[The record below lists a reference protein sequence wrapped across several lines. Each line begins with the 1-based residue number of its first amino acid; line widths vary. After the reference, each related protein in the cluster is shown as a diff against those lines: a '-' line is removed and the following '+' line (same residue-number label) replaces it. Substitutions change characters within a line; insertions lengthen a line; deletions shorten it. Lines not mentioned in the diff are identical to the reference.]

1 MNELLILG
9 GVTLLI
15 WLFLLW
21 LRVPSSIAFLSLLI
35 GQLISTEA
43 SNDVYNFVASIL
55 KVSDPHYVQAVLLVL
70 PLVLT
75 ILFLRHRVPKSK
87 VVIEA
92 VPTLFVVA
100 LSVLLL
106 GAAIPALGTML
117 DTAAHD
123 QLDAYKSIIIIAAS
137 VSGLLSAWL
146 SYPRPPKGHD
156 KKHKK

>member
-1 MNELLILG
+1 MNELLIL
-9 GVTLLI
+9 VAATLFI

-43 SNDVYNFVASIL
+43 SVDVYNFVASIL
-55 KVSDPHYVQAVLLVL
+55 KISEPFYVQAALLVL
-70 PLVLT
+70 PLLLT
-75 ILFLRHRVPKSK
+75 ILLLRHRVPKSK
-87 VVIEA
+87 VIIEA

-100 LSVLLL
+100 LTVLLL
-106 GAAIPALGTML
+106 GAAIPALGTVL
-117 DTAAHD
+117 DIAAHD

-146 SYPRPPKGHD
+146 SYPRPSKDHG
-156 KKHKK
+156 KKHK